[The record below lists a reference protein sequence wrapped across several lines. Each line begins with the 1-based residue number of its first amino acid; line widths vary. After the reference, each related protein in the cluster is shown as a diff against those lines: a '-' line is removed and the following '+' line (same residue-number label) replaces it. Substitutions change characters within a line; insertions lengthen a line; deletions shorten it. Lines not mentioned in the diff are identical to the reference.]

1 MKKNMI
7 LLAAILLGM
16 ACHAADE
23 VTIADIIV
31 PQGGLAEV
39 NICLT
44 NPEKNYTA
52 GQMLLVLPAGVT
64 TVLNANN
71 DPMVSKGER
80 ITSTNHAIGATHLED
95 GTDQFTIFSIS
106 SDAIPGTE
114 GALFSV
120 TVSVSN
126 DLAVGT
132 VLEGR
137 LESIEM
143 TTTDAS
149 PTPFNN
155 QSFTITIGENRIVLD
170 EASTSMPYNANNA
183 NVRVL
188 RTLAADEWAT
198 ICLPFAMTAEQ
209 VVEAFGEGV
218 QVADFTAWSPEEDS
232 EGNITGISLGFETV
246 ASMEANRPYL
256 IRVAEDVAEFTLDG
270 VDISPEDEPT
280 VHVGKRLAERGYFVG
295 THVVASVPEE
305 NLFLDGGAFAYSDG
319 TAQTK
324 AFSAYFEL
332 AGVLTDMDTAA
343 GCVDI
348 VLDGENITT
357 GISAADAKRPTT
369 SLWYN
374 LQGQRLS
381 QPRKGL
387 NITGGRKVMAK

>member
-1 MKKNMI
+1 MKKI
-7 LLAAILLGM
+7 IFTLLAALIVGM
-16 ACHAADE
+16 GQAVATNRLTVSDVNVA
-23 VTIADIIV
+23 
-31 PQGGLAEV
+31 QGGEATLE
-39 NICLT
+39 IGCEFDT
-44 NPEKNYTA
+44 EYTA
-52 GQMLLVLPAGVT
+52 FELQLALPDGLSLKTDDEGYPV
-64 TVLNANN
+64 V
-71 DPMVSKGER
+71 ER
-80 ITSTNHAIGATHLED
+80 AFDTNHILTGNLLPSNGNYKITCRSMDNLSMPTSGPLLRVTLLADASLAANASLTATVTACE
-95 GTDQFTIFSIS
+95 FTRTADSQGENLDDVSFSIN
-106 SDAIPGTE
+106 ITE
-114 GALFSV
+114 S
-120 TVSVSN
+120 
-126 DLAVGT
+126 
-132 VLEGR
+132 R
-137 LESIEM
+137 
-143 TTTDAS
+143 
-149 PTPFNN
+149 
-155 QSFTITIGENRIVLD
+155 TILD
-170 EASTSMPYNANNA
+170 ENGTTAPVAEQNA

-246 ASMEANRPYL
+246 AAMEANRPYL

-280 VHVGKRLAERGYFVG
+280 VQVGKRLAERGYFVG

-305 NLFLDGGAFAYSDG
+305 NLFLDGGVFAYSDG
-319 TAQTK
+319 TMQAK

-332 AGVLTDMDTAA
+332 AAILTDMDTAA

-348 VLDGENITT
+348 VIDGEDITT
-357 GISAADAKRPTT
+357 GSSAAGAKRPTT

-387 NITGGRKVMAK
+387 NITGGRKVMVK

>member
-1 MKKNMI
+1 MKKI
-7 LLAAILLGM
+7 IFTLLAALIVGM
-16 ACHAADE
+16 GQAVATNRLTVSDVNVA
-23 VTIADIIV
+23 
-31 PQGGLAEV
+31 QGGEATLE
-39 NICLT
+39 IGCEFDT
-44 NPEKNYTA
+44 EYTA
-52 GQMLLVLPAGVT
+52 FELQLALPDGLSLKTDDEGYPV
-64 TVLNANN
+64 V
-71 DPMVSKGER
+71 ER
-80 ITSTNHAIGATHLED
+80 AFDTNHILTGNLLPSNGNYKITCRSMDNLSMPTSGPLLRVTLLADASLAANASLTATVTACE
-95 GTDQFTIFSIS
+95 FTRTADSQGENLDDVSFSIN
-106 SDAIPGTE
+106 ITE
-114 GALFSV
+114 S
-120 TVSVSN
+120 
-126 DLAVGT
+126 
-132 VLEGR
+132 R
-137 LESIEM
+137 
-143 TTTDAS
+143 
-149 PTPFNN
+149 
-155 QSFTITIGENRIVLD
+155 TILD
-170 EASTSMPYNANNA
+170 ENGTTAPVAEQNA

-246 ASMEANRPYL
+246 AAMEANRPYL
-256 IRVAEDVAEFTLDG
+256 IRVAKDVTEFTLDG
-270 VDISPEDEPT
+270 VDISPEEEPT
-280 VHVGKRLAERGYFVG
+280 VQVGKRLAERGYFVG

-305 NLFLDGGAFAYSDG
+305 NLFLDGGVFAYSDG
-319 TAQTK
+319 TMQTK

-332 AGVLTDMDTAA
+332 AAILTDMDTAA

-387 NITGGRKVMAK
+387 NITGGRKVMVK